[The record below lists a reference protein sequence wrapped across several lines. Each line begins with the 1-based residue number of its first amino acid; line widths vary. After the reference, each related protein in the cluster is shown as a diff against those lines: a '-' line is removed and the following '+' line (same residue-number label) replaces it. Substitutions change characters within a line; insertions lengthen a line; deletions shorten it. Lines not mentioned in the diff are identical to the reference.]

1 MNIRLKTETE
11 QVVDIMMKLSEED
24 RKTLMDYIH
33 NHLMAKMPSQD
44 LSKSME
50 DPYWPT
56 QGCEA

>member
-1 MNIRLKTETE
+1 MNIRPKTETE

-24 RKTLMDYIH
+24 RKTLMNYIQ
-33 NHLMAKMPSQD
+33 NNLMFPSQD
-44 LSKSME
+44 LLKSVE